1 VAGLADDAGV
11 AQTSRPVTATASKTL
26 ADLGWNQLVQ
36 HWVDRCAIARGVAAV
51 RAMPFFDVPDEA
63 RTRIAEVSEAR
74 HLGALGAP
82 VPLGGIENVSEAI
95 ARVRKAAALDAPE
108 LLAVARS
115 GAALSRLRQHLKGHA
130 DEAERLAT
138 RAAAIADLG
147 HVFHPILEAFDP
159 DGRLVDHASEAL
171 GPLRR
176 TLASIKVT
184 LERRMEG
191 LVRDE
196 RFAPWLQDTFYTQ
209 RDERYVL
216 PVRTDG
222 KGFVDGIVHGTS
234 QSGQTLFIEPTE
246 IVELNNRLKLAECD
260 VADEERRILA
270 RFSGW
275 VAEEADAFDAAL
287 EAAETLDVIA
297 ATARLAD
304 DLVAAAP
311 VVDDAPRVAL
321 LFARHPL
328 MLLAGR
334 RCVANDITVPA
345 GGSLLISG
353 PNAGGK
359 TVALKTT
366 GLCALM
372 TRLGMHLPAESGS
385 IMGWFGDVRTDIGD
399 AQSLEQ
405 NLSTFTG
412 HVTELREYLTSAGPG
427 TLLLVDEIAV
437 GTDPEQGA
445 ALAQAVLEAL
455 AERGVTSII
464 TTHYERLKALGAS
477 DARFANA
484 SVGFDLQRLEPTF
497 KLHLGTPGSSG
508 ALTVAAKMGLP
519 PSVIERARELQ
530 GQVGVRVEDL
540 LASVA
545 EQRRRLEE
553 ERALMIDELEKLEAD
568 RQAFRI
574 ERERRMA
581 RLDKEQAKA
590 HGDALAQ
597 LKQARRELDQLRAD
611 LRRKAAAEV
620 APTADELALT
630 KRRLAAVSSD
640 IARHE
645 PKHNLPPGRPATEA
659 DLVPGAPVI
668 VPSVGGRGVVASAPE
683 RGRVEVRLGVMKTT
697 VDIGDVLVDSHR
709 AARKAR
715 GDDKPVETRADG
727 GRDAGR
733 DGGRNGG
740 RPADGAPAAAVQLV
754 DASGP
759 RSGARTVEAT
769 LDVRGQRA
777 DEAVTAVERFLD
789 EGMTAQRDVLF
800 VIHGHGTGA
809 LRTAIRNHLARHPA
823 VSRWRAGESSEG
835 GDGVT
840 VLWLKD

>member
-1 VAGLADDAGV
+1 V
-11 AQTSRPVTATASKTL
+11 AQTSRPVTAIASKTL
-26 ADLGWNQLVQ
+26 ADLGWNQVIQ
-36 HWVDRCAIARGVAAV
+36 HWADRCATARGAAAA
-51 RAMPFFDVPDEA
+51 RAMPFFEVPDEA

-74 HLGALGAP
+74 HLAARGEP
-82 VPLGGIENVSEAI
+82 VPLGGIEDVAGAI
-95 ARVRKAAALDAPE
+95 ARVRKAAALDAPD
-108 LLAVARS
+108 LLSVART
-115 GAALSRLRQHLKGHA
+115 GAALARLRQHLKRQA
-130 DEAERLAT
+130 DEAERLAARST
-138 RAAAIADLG
+138 AIADLG
-147 HVFHPILEAFDP
+147 HVFHPILEAFDAE
-159 DGRLVDHASEAL
+159 GRLVDHASEAL

-176 TLASIKVT
+176 ALASIKVT
-184 LERRMEG
+184 LEKRMEG

-196 RFAPWLQDTFYTQ
+196 RFAQWLQDTYYTQ

-260 VADEERRILA
+260 VADEERRILT

-275 VAEEADAFDAAL
+275 VAEEADGFDAAL
-287 EAAETLDVIA
+287 AAAETLDVIA
-297 ATARLAD
+297 ASARIAD

-311 VVDDAPRVAL
+311 VIDDEPKVAL

-334 RCVANDITVPA
+334 RCVANDITVAA

-372 TRLGMHLPAESGS
+372 TRLGLHLPAESGS
-385 IMGWFGDVRTDIGD
+385 IMGWFHDVRTDIGD

-412 HVTELREYLTSAGPG
+412 HVTELREYLATGGRG

-455 AERGVTSII
+455 AERGVTSIV

-477 DARFANA
+477 DPRFANA

-508 ALTVAAKMGLP
+508 ALTVAAKMGIP
-519 PSVIERARELQ
+519 PTVIERARTLQ

-540 LASVA
+540 LANVA

-553 ERALMIDELEKLEAD
+553 ERAQALDELERLEAD
-568 RQAFRI
+568 RQAFRV
-574 ERERRMA
+574 ERERRMV

-611 LRRKAAAEV
+611 LRKKAAAEV
-620 APTADELALT
+620 APTHEDLAAT
-630 KRRLAAVSSD
+630 KRRLSAVSSD

-645 PKHNLPPGRPATEA
+645 PKHRLPPGRPATEA
-659 DLVPGAPVI
+659 DLIPGAPVI

-683 RGRVEVRLGVMKTT
+683 RGRVEVRLGVMKTI
-697 VDIGDVLVDSHR
+697 VDIADVLVDSHR
-709 AARKAR
+709 AARKGR
-715 GDDKPVETRADG
+715 DDDKPVETRAEA
-727 GRDAGR
+727 RK
-733 DGGRNGG
+733 
-740 RPADGAPAAAVQLV
+740 PAPAPTPAVELV
-754 DASGP
+754 DASGQ
-759 RSGARTVEAT
+759 RGGARTVDAT
-769 LDVRGQRA
+769 LDIRGQRA
-777 DEAVTAVERFLD
+777 DEAVTAVDRFLD

-809 LRTAIRNHLARHPA
+809 LRTAVRNHLARHPA